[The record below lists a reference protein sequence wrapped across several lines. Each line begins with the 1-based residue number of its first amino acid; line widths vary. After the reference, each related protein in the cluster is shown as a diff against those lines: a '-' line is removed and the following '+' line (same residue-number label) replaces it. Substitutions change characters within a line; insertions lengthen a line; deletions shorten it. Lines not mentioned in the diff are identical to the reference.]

1 MKKKLLLIICALCVS
16 LGLKAQ
22 EQEVISVYQN
32 ETEAPIQIAIS
43 NITKITFENE
53 GMNVTVNNSNEPH
66 FFELSGIDKITFGL
80 GIVGLESIT
89 YDSNEKLDIYPN
101 PTENN
106 LFIETEH
113 KIEEIVIYD
122 VYGRV
127 STVYRLQSTDF
138 VHSIDVAD
146 LNAGIYF
153 VKVVTDNN
161 EIVKRF
167 VKK

>member
-43 NITKITFENE
+43 NITKITFENK

-122 VYGRV
+122 VYGRKCQQTNGATSQHV
-127 STVYRLQSTDF
+127 L
-138 VHSIDVAD
+138 DVTD

>member
-122 VYGRV
+122 VYGRKCQQTNGATSQHV
-127 STVYRLQSTDF
+127 L
-138 VHSIDVAD
+138 DVTD